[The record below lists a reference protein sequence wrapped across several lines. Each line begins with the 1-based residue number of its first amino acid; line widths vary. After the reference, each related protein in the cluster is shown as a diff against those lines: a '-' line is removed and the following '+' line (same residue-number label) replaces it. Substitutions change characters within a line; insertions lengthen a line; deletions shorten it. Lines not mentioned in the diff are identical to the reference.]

1 MNQLKDFV
9 KSVNEELHFLDEKEE
24 IELTRDWSTP
34 AKLESANLLNYKKV
48 KNFSKY
54 KSGFFITKLLFHF
67 QKEFRK

>member
-34 AKLESANLLNYKKV
+34 SKLESTNLLNYKKV
-48 KNFSKY
+48 KKF
-54 KSGFFITKLLFHF
+54 GEQI
-67 QKEFRK
+67 

>member
-1 MNQLKDFV
+1 MKDFV

-34 AKLESANLLNYKKV
+34 SKLESANLLNYKKV
-48 KNFSKY
+48 KILVNKY
-54 KSGFFITKLLFHF
+54 KSGFFVTKLFHF